1 MIDYRKGREIA
12 GNVGET
18 IWANS
23 VPLALVGAGLGWFL
37 MTSSGKG
44 SGSRATRGRGRRG
57 AGTTAPGD
65 QQGAGQQHG
74 ATQDHGQT
82 NGGSHGMYESV
93 RDTVGEQA
101 NRVYRRASSG
111 FSQIADEQPLLLGA
125 AGLVLGAALGAVL
138 PNTRYENELLGDTRD
153 DLTRGVKDFGREQYE
168 KAQRVVERTVDVV
181 RQEADRQGFSAQ
193 GAREAVE
200 EVTNRAGTVAGKVA
214 EAVREETGLSAGKQ
228 GERKKEAGS
237 GGSKGST
244 QTDTPTDA
252 ARGEDLA
259 SRPGEKGPGG
269 GTV

>member
-37 MTSSGKG
+37 MTSPGRG
-44 SGSRATRGRGRRG
+44 TGRRGTDRRGRGNRAVGG
-57 AGTTAPGD
+57 AAGAHE
-65 QQGAGQQHG
+65 AGQQEG
-74 ATQDHGQT
+74 AAQGQRQT
-82 NGGSHGMYESV
+82 NGGSHAVYESV
-93 RDTVGEQA
+93 RNTIGEHA
-101 NRVYRRASSG
+101 NRAYRRASTS
-111 FSQIADEQPLLLGA
+111 FNQIADEQPLLLGA

-138 PNTRYENELLGDTRD
+138 PTTRYENELLGDTRD

-181 RQEADRQGFSAQ
+181 KQEADRQGFSAQ

-214 EAVREETGLSAGKQ
+214 ETVREETGLSGGKQ
-228 GERKKEAGS
+228 SERKKESA
-237 GGSKGST
+237 GGSKGSA
-244 QTDTPTDA
+244 QAAPSTDA
-252 ARGEDLA
+252 TRGEDLA
-259 SRPGEKGPGG
+259 SQPGEKGPGSG
-269 GTV
+269 GGV